1 MNGLNFSIIL
11 NKLLEVDP
19 VSGISVIFTLIFFL
33 YSKGVIKSLEKTN
46 KTSLEKVEEAYNE
59 SVKTLK
65 EIVDSY
71 IKKDKKAKK

>member
-1 MNGLNFSIIL
+1 MNEVNFSIIL
-11 NKLLEVDP
+11 NKLLEMDP

-33 YSKGVIKSLEKTN
+33 YSRSIIKSLEKTN

-71 IKKDKKAKK
+71 IKKDKKDKK

>member
-33 YSKGVIKSLEKTN
+33 YSKGVIKSLEMEVFYGYN
-46 KTSLEKVEEAYNE
+46 IDNIFILIYTSIFFAL
-59 SVKTLK
+59 
-65 EIVDSY
+65 
-71 IKKDKKAKK
+71 

>member
-1 MNGLNFSIIL
+1 MNEVNFSIIL
-11 NKLLEVDP
+11 NKLLEMDP

-33 YSKGVIKSLEKTN
+33 YSRSVIKSLEKTN

>member
-1 MNGLNFSIIL
+1 MNEVNFSIIL
-11 NKLLEVDP
+11 NKLLEMDP

-33 YSKGVIKSLEKTN
+33 YSRSVIKSLEKTN

-71 IKKDKKAKK
+71 IKKDKKDKK